1 MSLPER
7 TCDTFRRTK
16 IKDCNDIKALA
27 SDGGKCFL
35 KFIQNILA

>member
-27 SDGGKCFL
+27 SDGDMIPL
-35 KFIQNILA
+35 K

>member
-16 IKDCNDIKALA
+16 IKDCNDINHANTLYE
-27 SDGGKCFL
+27 SQQTGIGYGKR
-35 KFIQNILA
+35 